1 MCIAMCNSKIFTMT
15 VNDLNIPN
23 SAGTSL
29 SPVTLIAS
37 MDLLI
42 ESFRK
47 GTSARKSQIHSFK
60 IQF

>member
-29 SPVTLIAS
+29 SPLTLIAS
-37 MDLLI
+37 MDLLL
-42 ESFRK
+42 SFRK